1 MGGKGVV
8 VGVDLHPLA
17 QLGLGVVG
25 VIADHARVIEHHLSQ
40 SFLALAEL
48 VLHAGLDLPA
58 HLEQKV
64 TGAPLCVKDS
74 LLVSCS

>member
-8 VGVDLHPLA
+8 VGVDLHPFA
-17 QLGLGVVG
+17 QIWLRVIG

-58 HLEQKV
+58 DLEQKA